1 MKQYT
6 VNGKTIVFGTF
17 EELNVPKGHL
27 CYTAVTQ
34 DLINKDI
41 YYIAYDR
48 YFTKLSPTSQKFL
61 IYHELGHIENG
72 DFEINIPDINKMN
85 LYRIF
90 GITNKVEFKADEFA
104 INKNADRIDSVCNSF
119 MESTNDQYFVETSNI
134 ALNIFNSKRQAAK
147 EYLVSEATNIID
159 KLSEGT
165 KNKKNDRYIKL
176 LKTYIG

>member
-34 DLINKDI
+34 DIINKDI
-41 YYIAYDR
+41 YYIAYDK

-61 IYHELGHIENG
+61 IYHEIGHIENG
-72 DFEINIPDINKMN
+72 DFEINNIPDINKMN

-104 INKNADRIDSVCNSF
+104 INKTGKKAALKCFIEMKQKNYR
-119 MESTNDQYFVETSNI
+119 TNLMDLINRAI
-134 ALNIFNSKRQAAK
+134 AVIF
-147 EYLVSEATNIID
+147 
-159 KLSEGT
+159 
-165 KNKKNDRYIKL
+165 
-176 LKTYIG
+176 

>member
-1 MKQYT
+1 MDLGFNDVT
-6 VNGKTIVFGTF
+6 SIVLY
-17 EELNVPKGHL
+17 EEVYESENTSNLSDNDKNSLFKILN
-27 CYTAVTQ
+27 
-34 DLINKDI
+34 
-41 YYIAYDR
+41 
-48 YFTKLSPTSQKFL
+48 
-61 IYHELGHIENG
+61 
-72 DFEINIPDINKMN
+72 
-85 LYRIF
+85 
-90 GITNKVEFKADEFA
+90 EFA
-104 INKNADRIDSVCNSF
+104 INKNTDRIDSVCNSY

>member
-1 MKQYT
+1 
-6 VNGKTIVFGTF
+6 
-17 EELNVPKGHL
+17 
-27 CYTAVTQ
+27 
-34 DLINKDI
+34 
-41 YYIAYDR
+41 
-48 YFTKLSPTSQKFL
+48 
-61 IYHELGHIENG
+61 
-72 DFEINIPDINKMN
+72 
-85 LYRIF
+85 
-90 GITNKVEFKADEFA
+90 
-104 INKNADRIDSVCNSF
+104 